1 MIQLFGSSRRERRDV
16 AELLRE
22 MPGMDAWREA
32 RARGKDMSTSDEER
46 GHWWRVAGRIDRV
59 LQINWNPDTAGRY
72 LESR

>member
-1 MIQLFGSSRRERRDV
+1 MLSFFQERRRVRQDV
-16 AELLRE
+16 VELLRE

-32 RARGKDMSTSDEER
+32 RARGKDMDRSEEER

-59 LQINWNPDTAGRY
+59 LQIDWNPDTAGRY

>member
-1 MIQLFGSSRRERRDV
+1 MFQLFGSSRRERRDV

-32 RARGKDMSTSDEER
+32 RARGKDMTRSDQER
-46 GHWWRVAGRIDRV
+46 GHWWRVSHRIDRV
-59 LQINWNPDTAGRY
+59 LQIDWNPDTAGRY